1 MNAILESYRDIP
13 HQDEPSAVA
22 LGFFDGVHTAH
33 AQVIRAVLEQEGCV
47 PTVLTFSTDTAL
59 PVSKAGSGL
68 LMTEEQK
75 RRRIASFGIRRMFE
89 PSFSE
94 IGAFS
99 AEEFFEEIL
108 CARLRAQVLSCGYDY
123 RFGKGAK
130 GDTALLQK
138 LCAARGVRLIV
149 IPRCSDHGI
158 TVSSSEIRRAIS
170 SGDMVR
176 ANELLGYR
184 YTVDG
189 VVIHGRSLGR
199 TLGFPT
205 LNQRLWKRL
214 LLPKFGVYSSVTHIQ
229 GETHRS
235 ITNIGVK
242 PTIEGDR
249 APLAE
254 TYMLDAEGDYYG
266 KEASVELLRM
276 SRPEQRFTSI
286 KELKETV
293 LCDIAHRRAEWE

>member
-1 MNAILESYRDIP
+1 MNAILESYRDVP
-13 HQDEPSAVA
+13 YQDEPSAVA

-33 AQVIRAVLEQEGCV
+33 AQVIRAVLGQEEYM
-47 PTVLTFSTDTAL
+47 PAVLTFSADTVL

-75 RRRIASFGIRRMFE
+75 RRRIASLGIQKMFE

-94 IGAFS
+94 IGGLS
-99 AEEFFEEIL
+99 AEVFFEEIL
-108 CARLRAQVLSCGYDY
+108 CRRLRARVLSCGYDY
-123 RFGKGAK
+123 HFGKGAR
-130 GDTALLQK
+130 GNANLLQK
-138 LCAARGVRLIV
+138 LCSERDIHLIIV
-149 IPRCSDHGI
+149 PRCSDRGI

-170 SGDMVR
+170 AGDIVR
-176 ANELLGYR
+176 ANEMLGYR
-184 YTVDG
+184 YTIDG
-189 VVIHGRSLGR
+189 AVVHGRSLGR

-205 LNQRLWKRL
+205 LNQRLWERL
-214 LLPKFGVYSSVTHIQ
+214 LLPKFGVYSSITHIC
-229 GETHRS
+229 GETYRS

-254 TYMLDAEGDYYG
+254 TYMLDAGGDYYG
-266 KEASVELLRM
+266 KKASVELLRM

-293 LCDIAHRRAEWE
+293 LRDIACRRTEGE

>member
-1 MNAILESYRDIP
+1 MECYRDIS
-13 HQDEPSAVA
+13 QQNESTAVA

-33 AQVIRAVLEQEGCV
+33 AQVIRAVLGQKGCV
-47 PTVLTFSTDTAL
+47 PTVLTFSADTTL

-75 RRRIASFGIRRMFE
+75 RRRIASLGIQKMFE

-94 IGAFS
+94 IGELS
-99 AEEFFEEIL
+99 AEAFFEEIL
-108 CARLRAQVLSCGYDY
+108 CRRLRTRILSCGYDY
-123 RFGKGAK
+123 HFGKGAK
-130 GDTALLQK
+130 GNTALLQK
-138 LCAARGVRLIV
+138 LCSEREIHLIIV
-149 IPRCSDHGI
+149 PRCSDRGV
-158 TVSSSEIRRAIS
+158 TVSSSEIRRAVS
-170 SGDMVR
+170 AGDMVR

-189 VVIHGRSLGR
+189 TVIHGRSLGR

-205 LNQRLWKRL
+205 LNQRLWERL
-214 LLPKFGVYSSVTHIQ
+214 LLPKFGVYSSITHI
-229 GETHRS
+229 GGATHRS

-254 TYMLDAEGDYYG
+254 TYMLDADGDYYG
-266 KEASVELLRM
+266 KEASVELLHM
-276 SRPEQRFTSI
+276 SRPEQRFSDVE
-286 KELKETV
+286 ELKEAV
-293 LCDIAHRRAEWE
+293 LRDIAYRRTELE

>member
-1 MNAILESYRDIP
+1 MECYRDIP
-13 HQDEPSAVA
+13 QQSESSAVA

-33 AQVIRAVLEQEGCV
+33 AQVIRAVLGKEEYV
-47 PTVLTFSTDTAL
+47 PTVLTFSADTVL

-68 LMTEEQK
+68 LITEEQK
-75 RRRIASFGIRRMFE
+75 RRRIASLGIQKMFE

-94 IGAFS
+94 IGGLS
-99 AEEFFEEIL
+99 AEAFFEEIL
-108 CARLRAQVLSCGYDY
+108 YKRLRARVLSCGYDY
-123 RFGKGAK
+123 HFGKGAR
-130 GDTALLQK
+130 GNADLLQK
-138 LCAARGVRLIV
+138 LCSERKIQLIIV
-149 IPRCSDHGI
+149 PRCSDRGV

-170 SGDMVR
+170 AGDIMR

-189 VVIHGRSLGR
+189 TVIHGKSLGR

-205 LNQRLWKRL
+205 LNQRLWEGL
-214 LLPKFGVYSSVTHIQ
+214 LLPKFGVYSSITHIC

-254 TYMLDAEGDYYG
+254 TYMLDADGDYYG
-266 KEASVELLRM
+266 KEASVELLHM
-276 SRPEQRFTSI
+276 SRPEQRFSGVG
-286 KELKETV
+286 ELKETV
-293 LCDIAHRRAEWE
+293 LRDIAFRRAESE